1 MKYRTHWR
9 AIVNGP
15 LCTFRLTVQKAA
27 SEDGFRRQPGS
38 GRYQGGRAA
47 RHDLA
52 IRDHHMCRNGRITKM
67 SSGVLGLL
75 KQARVAAAV
84 LLVALVL
91 VAFPATAQERALKGV
106 ALVIGQSR
114 YENLPELAN
123 PANDARAIDR
133 LLSDLGFDVDTVVD
147 GDRRRLERALARFA
161 EDATEADVALVYYAG
176 HGVEAG
182 GQNFLVPID
191 ARMPTA
197 GGAAGDLVA
206 VGAMLDELKR
216 TTPLVIALLDACR
229 DNPYPA
235 GTLIEGEDGKA
246 MPIAAAGLGAPRGA
260 APLGTGDDSVG
271 PVIGTVIGFAAE
283 PGEAAL
289 DGAPGTNSPYSAALL
304 KHLSAG
310 GYAFGDVMTLVAEEV
325 YLETGGRQL
334 PWTNAGLRRLLYFG
348 LDGEQ
353 AGADEQAIR
362 GGRRSLLLTIAATPP
377 ERRSVV
383 EQVAAEQGVPLDAL
397 YGMLDVLGVD
407 AAGGDIGQQLAEGAG
422 RLKAILAA
430 RDAQARTDPEIVRL
444 AGLADRAED
453 EGAIA
458 LALDFRAKASARA
471 DAIDTALDEAQTNLD
486 ARRRELA
493 STYRSHAETAILNF
507 DFRTAAARYGDAF
520 EQVKAIDTSLAYRLK
535 VLQGEALHDLGA
547 YRGENGAFDDSIAAY
562 EQAFGIGRAS
572 PDLRR
577 DAALLGNIAI
587 VKTQLAQRS
596 GDARTSA
603 RLLGEAGRTY
613 EQVIAMLRKG
623 GAPEDLA
630 NAYLNLGGLLE
641 VRADTPSGSQRDLQT
656 ALQAYEAA
664 ASVLTRRDYPE
675 QWAGL
680 QMNIGGVHARLADRG
695 GGVED
700 LQRSVAAIEAALEVW
715 TRETYPL
722 NWALAQGNLAT
733 TLRALGTAQR
743 SPDLLR
749 RAIAA
754 HESAL
759 EVTRRDRQPVS
770 WAGDMNNLGSAY
782 LELAELEGD
791 EKLFARAV
799 ETYRAARSVL
809 TTDVDAT
816 LHAATLY
823 NEGRALLMLGRRTGS
838 IAHLN
843 EALDAL
849 VEGLNVIAATGNPI
863 GYARGRSV
871 EGEVLAE
878 IGRRTGDRKALS
890 AAREAFDEARTL
902 YRQAGMGEVGQGF
915 WEKQITALD
924 KELGR

>member
-1 MKYRTHWR
+1 
-9 AIVNGP
+9 
-15 LCTFRLTVQKAA
+15 
-27 SEDGFRRQPGS
+27 
-38 GRYQGGRAA
+38 
-47 RHDLA
+47 
-52 IRDHHMCRNGRITKM
+52 M

-75 KQARVAAAV
+75 KQMRGGAVV

-91 VAFPATAQERALKGV
+91 MAVPAVAEERALKGV

-114 YENLPELAN
+114 YETLPELAN
-123 PANDARAIDR
+123 PANDARAVDR

-147 GDRRRLERALARFA
+147 GDRRRLERALERFA
-161 EDATEADVALVYYAG
+161 EDAAEADVALVYYAG

-182 GQNFLVPID
+182 GQNFLVPVD
-191 ARMPTA
+191 ARLP
-197 GGAAGDLVA
+197 AAGNAADDLVA
-206 VGAMLDELKR
+206 VGAMLDGLKR

-235 GTLIEGEDGKA
+235 GTLVAEADGSKL
-246 MPIAAAGLGAPRGA
+246 PIAATGLGAPRGA
-260 APLGTGDDSVG
+260 SPLGGGGDDTV
-271 PVIGTVIGFAAE
+271 GTVIGFAAE
-283 PGEAAL
+283 PGKAAL

-304 KHLSAG
+304 KHLAAG
-310 GYAFGDVMTLVAEEV
+310 GYAFGDVMTMVAEEV

-348 LDGEQ
+348 LDGEP
-353 AGADEQAIR
+353 AEGDEQAIR
-362 GGRRSLLLTIAATPP
+362 GGRRSLLLTIAATPV
-377 ERRSVV
+377 ERRRLV
-383 EQVAAEQGVPLDAL
+383 EQVAAESAVPLDAL
-397 YGMLDVLGVD
+397 YGMLEVLGVED
-407 AAGGDIGQQLAEGAG
+407 GGDIGRQLAEGAG

-430 RDAQARTDPEIVRL
+430 RDTQTRTDPEIVRL

-471 DAIDTALDEAQTNLD
+471 DEIDAALDEAQANLD
-486 ARRRELA
+486 ARRHELA

-507 DFRTAAARYGDAF
+507 DFATAAARYGDAF
-520 EQVKAIDTSLAYRLK
+520 AQVAATDKPLAYTLK

-547 YRGENGAFDDSIAAY
+547 YRGENGAFGDSIAAY

-577 DAALLGNIAI
+577 DASLLGNIAI
-587 VKTQLAQRS
+587 VKTQLAQRTAD
-596 GDARTSA
+596 GRQSA
-603 RLLGEAGRTY
+603 RLLDEAGRTY

-630 NAYLNLGGLLE
+630 HAYLNLGGLLE
-641 VRADTPSGSQRDLQT
+641 VRADTPSGSQRDLET
-656 ALQAYEAA
+656 ALKAYEAA
-664 ASVLTRRDYPE
+664 ASVLTRSAYPE

-695 GGVED
+695 GGVEA
-700 LQRSVAAIEAALEVW
+700 LNRSVAAIEAALEVW
-715 TRETYPL
+715 TRDAYPL
-722 NWALAQGNLAT
+722 NWALAQGNLAA

-770 WAGDMNNLGSAY
+770 WAGDMNNLGSAW
-782 LELAELEGD
+782 LELAEIEGD
-791 EKLFARAV
+791 ETLFARAV
-799 ETYRAARSVL
+799 ETYRAARGVL
-809 TTDVDAT
+809 TADVDPT

-838 IAHLN
+838 VERLN

-849 VEGLNVIAATGNPI
+849 VEGLNVVAATGNPI

-878 IGRRTGDRKALS
+878 LGRRSGDRKALR
-890 AAREAFDEARTL
+890 AAREAFEEARKL
-902 YRQAGMGEVGQGF
+902 YRDAGMGEVGQGF
-915 WEKQITALD
+915 WEKQIAALD

>member
-1 MKYRTHWR
+1 
-9 AIVNGP
+9 
-15 LCTFRLTVQKAA
+15 
-27 SEDGFRRQPGS
+27 
-38 GRYQGGRAA
+38 
-47 RHDLA
+47 
-52 IRDHHMCRNGRITKM
+52 M

-75 KQARVAAAV
+75 KRARGAAAV

-91 VAFPATAQERALKGV
+91 IAFPAIAQERALKGV

-114 YENLPELAN
+114 YENLPGLAN
-123 PANDARAIDR
+123 PANDARAVDR

-147 GDRRRLERALARFA
+147 GDRRRLERALSRFA
-161 EDATEADVALVYYAG
+161 EDAAEADVALVYYAG

-182 GQNFLVPID
+182 GQNFLVPVD
-191 ARMPTA
+191 ARLP
-197 GGAAGDLVA
+197 AAGNAADDLVA

-235 GTLIEGEDGKA
+235 GTLVAEADGSKL
-246 MPIAAAGLGAPRGA
+246 PIAPAGLGAPRGA
-260 APLGTGDDSVG
+260 APLGNTGDDTV
-271 PVIGTVIGFAAE
+271 GTVIGFAAE
-283 PGEAAL
+283 PGKAAL
-289 DGAPGTNSPYSAALL
+289 DGTPGGNSPYSAALL
-304 KHLSAG
+304 KHLAAG

-348 LDGEQ
+348 LDAEQ
-353 AGADEQAIR
+353 AQGDEQAIR
-362 GGRRSLLLTIAATPP
+362 SGRRSLLLTIAATPV
-377 ERRSVV
+377 ERRRLV
-383 EQVAAEQGVPLDAL
+383 EQVAAESAVPLDAL
-397 YGMLDVLGVD
+397 YGMLEVLGVD
-407 AAGGDIGQQLAEGAG
+407 AGGGDIGQQLAEGAG

-430 RDAQARTDPEIVRL
+430 RDTQARTDPEIVRL

-458 LALDFRAKASARA
+458 LALDFRARASARA
-471 DAIDTALDEAQTNLD
+471 DEIDGALDEAQANLD
-486 ARRRELA
+486 ARRHELA

-520 EQVKAIDTSLAYRLK
+520 EQVAAIDKPLAYVLK

-547 YRGENGAFDDSIAAY
+547 YRGENGAFGDSIAAY
-562 EQAFGIGRAS
+562 EKAFAIGRAS

-577 DAALLGNIAI
+577 DASLLGNIAI

-596 GDARTSA
+596 ANGRESA

-613 EQVIAMLRKG
+613 EQVIAMLKKG

-630 NAYLNLGGLLE
+630 HAYLNLGGLLE

-656 ALQAYEAA
+656 ALKAYEAA

-700 LQRSVAAIEAALEVW
+700 LQRSVDAIEAALEVW

-782 LELAELEGD
+782 LELAEIEGD
-791 EKLFARAV
+791 EALFARAV
-799 ETYRAARSVL
+799 ETYRAARGVL
-809 TTDVDAT
+809 TADVDAT

-838 IAHLN
+838 VERLN

-849 VEGLNVIAATGNPI
+849 AEGLNIVAATGNPI

-878 IGRRTGDRKALS
+878 LGRRTGDRKALR
-890 AAREAFDEARTL
+890 AAREAFDEARSL

-915 WEKQITALD
+915 WEKQIAALD
-924 KELGR
+924 KELKR